1 MKGVS
6 IAEIR
11 VMSRGSD
18 DVVLVPPKCVRQC
31 LGAYFFTGLSAA
43 SIVFVSQGMRRALVV
58 SGWFYDVS
66 YTKSWI
72 GLVTEDLIPSP

>member
-1 MKGVS
+1 MEDVF

-18 DVVLVPPKCVRQC
+18 DVVLVPPNCLRQR
-31 LGAYFFTGLSAA
+31 LGAYLFTGLGTA
-43 SIVFVSQGMRRALVV
+43 STRGGTRRALVV
-58 SGWFYDVS
+58 SGWFYNVS